1 MSDKTHIDTTT
12 ALPAVTLEEAKK
24 HLRVDFDD
32 DDSEISAMILSATQN
47 AEHECGHAIITR
59 EGEPGF
65 ASDVSA
71 VPAAIK
77 MWVLMRVAAM
87 YERRDSEN
95 GTTTPLAFVDHLLD
109 PYRCYL

>member
-1 MSDKTHIDTTT
+1 MSEKTFVDTTT
-12 ALPAVTLEEAKK
+12 AVPAVTLEDAKK

-32 DDSEISAMILSATQN
+32 DDAEIGSMILAATQN

-59 EGEPGF
+59 EGETGF
-65 ASDVSA
+65 AADVSA
-71 VPAAIK
+71 VPAPIK
-77 MWVLMRVAAM
+77 MWILMRVAAM

-95 GTTTPLAFVDHLLD
+95 GTTAPLAFVDHLLD